1 MVEKISN
8 LPVVLKVLLIVLF
21 GVFLLILGIVVDE
34 CFLDLFCILPS
45 DVGDDKND
53 EYDYVQDEYYDVQ

>member
-34 CFLDLFCILPS
+34 CFLDAFTILPWDS
-45 DVGDDKND
+45 DRHSKDKQDD
-53 EYDYVQDEYYDVQ
+53 VR